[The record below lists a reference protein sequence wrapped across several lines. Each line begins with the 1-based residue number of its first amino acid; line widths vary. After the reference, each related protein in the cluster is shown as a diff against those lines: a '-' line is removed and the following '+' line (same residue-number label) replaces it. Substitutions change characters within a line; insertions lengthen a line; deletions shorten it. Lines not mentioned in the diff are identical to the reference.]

1 MIARAHLHSMRM
13 SVRKVRIVLDLI
25 RGKYVEEAFGILA
38 FTRKAAS
45 ETVLKL
51 LRSAVTNAQAK
62 GDHPL
67 ATLYVSRTFAD
78 GGFAF
83 KKTEPKAMLRH
94 GVIKKRTCHVTI
106 EVDEKPVHVAKYK
119 STRPKTEQAPVAV
132 AAAAEG
138 KA

>member
-1 MIARAHLHSMRM
+1 MISRAHLHSMRM
-13 SVRKVRIVLDLI
+13 SNRKVRIVLDLI
-25 RGKYVEEAFGILA
+25 RGKYVEEAFAILA
-38 FTRKAAS
+38 FTRKQAS

-51 LRSAVTNAQAK
+51 LRSAVANAAAK

-67 ATLYVSRTFAD
+67 ESLYISKTFAD

-94 GVIKKRTCHVTI
+94 GTIKKRTCHVTI
-106 EVDEKPVHVAKYK
+106 ELDEKAPHVKKFKSAKPAA
-119 STRPKTEQAPVAV
+119 TQPAAPV
-132 AAAAEG
+132 AAAEG